1 MFPLIQIVGIVVL
14 LVVIASVAL
23 PILAWWQQRRIGL
36 HFTDGHSLEDYRKAH
51 PRSFGQ
57 DGTYLKCHN
66 CGGRGIQ
73 MKQFRRTIYGVHH
86 SHVCRQC
93 GLELWRS
100 TLPLAEI

>member
-1 MFPLIQIVGIVVL
+1 MFPLIQIVGTVVL
-14 LVVIASVAL
+14 LTLIACVAL
-23 PILAWWQQRRIGL
+23 PIMAWRRQRHIGL
-36 HFTDGHSLEDYRKAH
+36 HFTEGHSLEDYRKAH

-57 DGTYLKCHN
+57 DGTFLKCHA

-73 MKQFRRTIYGVHH
+73 MKHFGKTSYGVHH

-100 TLPLAEI
+100 TLPPADI